1 MSSINGLVAVFLL
14 TGFTVGFGHCIG
26 MCGPLV
32 ISYTLKIRS
41 ERSNWPHF
49 FYNTGR
55 VTTYSILGGIMGLTG
70 SFTMVTSRIAGIQKG
85 VLVFAGVLIIIM
97 GLMMTGWLAKL
108 PWFSSSPGFQS
119 FLTRKFGAL
128 TQSKSVLAY
137 YPMGLLLGL
146 LPCGPVY
153 TAMLASARAGME
165 VENIWIGIVKG
176 AILMAS
182 FGLGTIPALVLV
194 GKLAGL
200 NWLKKRDLIYKT
212 SGIIMIG
219 VGAYFMFK
227 GIRY

>member
-1 MSSINGLVAVFLL
+1 MSSINGLAGVFLL

-32 ISYTLKIRS
+32 ISYTLKIKA

-85 VLVFAGVLIIIM
+85 VLIFAGILIIVM
-97 GLMMTGWLAKL
+97 GLMMTGWLAKVS
-108 PWFSSSPGFQS
+108 WFNSSPGFQS
-119 FLTRKFGAL
+119 FLNRKFGAL
-128 TQSKSVLAY
+128 TQAKSVLAY

-153 TAMLASARAGME
+153 TALLAAARAGMDS
-165 VENIWIGIVKG
+165 ENLWEGLIKG

-194 GKLAGL
+194 GKLAGFS
-200 NWLKKRDLIYKT
+200 WLKKRDVIYKT

-219 VGAYFMFK
+219 VGVYFLSK